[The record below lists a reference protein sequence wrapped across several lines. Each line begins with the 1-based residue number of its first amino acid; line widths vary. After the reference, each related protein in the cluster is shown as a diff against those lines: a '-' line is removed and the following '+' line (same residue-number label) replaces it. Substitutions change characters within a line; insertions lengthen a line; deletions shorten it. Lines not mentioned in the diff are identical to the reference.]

1 MPNILKRPMFRR
13 GGSAAEGTGITSGL
27 SERRNYSTGGM
38 DKDGVMIGEMGGIGP
53 GGVVEELIVDPTR
66 KLTKEEAD
74 KIALS
79 QLEREANQTI
89 VPEIDPRGDE
99 VLQQL
104 GVMRAVEESM
114 AERSPREAIGRSL
127 TGLATAGPKGTEY
140 QTIADFARKYGTTVA
155 GLEKTREDA
164 LMKFRGEAG
173 LQILKNMTNEEKDQ
187 LFRYAKKYA
196 ETTGIPVEQA
206 YKMFLDR
213 YLQGTP
219 SKGLTTDRLI
229 SDYQKTLLASPSLG
243 YGAGDALVVAK
254 TQAAIFEGKAK
265 GHEGANPSP
274 VKIYNN
280 QASGRDF
287 KGYRYGDKFINP
299 ADGGIYMLD
308 VISNDGKTATFTK
321 VWPTK

>member
-1 MPNILKRPMFRR
+1 MPNIFKRPMFRR
-13 GGSAAEGTGITSGL
+13 GGSVAEGTGITSGL
-27 SERRNYSTGGM
+27 SERKQYA
-38 DKDGVMIGEMGGIGP
+38 DGPDINDIFASGDAFGIQAMPNPQSEAEMLTNIQPGIYD
-53 GGVVEELIVDPTR
+53 LDLY
-66 KLTKEEAD
+66 KK
-74 KIALS
+74 S
-79 QLEREANQTI
+79 QTQKF
-89 VPEIDPRGDE
+89 DPRKDE

-104 GVMRAVEESM
+104 GVMKSIEESM
-114 AERSPREAIGRSL
+114 TERSPKKAIETSL
-127 TGLATAGPKGTEY
+127 TGLAAAAPKGTEY

-155 GLEKTREDA
+155 GLQKGKEDA
-164 LMKFRGEAG
+164 AQSFRTQAG
-173 LQILKNMTNEEKDQ
+173 LQILKNMTTEEKDQ

-196 ETTGIPVEQA
+196 ETKGIPVEQA
-206 YKMFLDR
+206 YQLFLDR
-213 YLQGTP
+213 YLKGTP

-254 TQAAIFEGKAK
+254 TQAAIFEGRAK

-287 KGYRYGDKFINP
+287 KGYRNGDKFINP

>member
-1 MPNILKRPMFRR
+1 MFRR

-38 DKDGVMIGEMGGIGP
+38 DEDGVMIGEVGGIGP

-104 GVMRAVEESM
+104 GVMRAVEGSM

-196 ETTGIPVEQA
+196 ETTGIPVEEA
-206 YKMFLDR
+206 YKMFLNR

-219 SKGLTTDRLI
+219 PKGMDYRVRELDLRDTLTKPRA
-229 SDYQKTLLASPSLG
+229 QGGG
-243 YGAGDALVVAK
+243 YGYS
-254 TQAAIFEGKAK
+254 QIQ
-265 GHEGANPSP
+265 GANIAS
-274 VKIYNN
+274 VQRAIEESGGKIKPANYGPKDGDYSKLP
-280 QASGRDF
+280 SGRYIDP
-287 KGYRYGDKFINP
+287 DTATI
-299 ADGGIYMLD
+299 ILW
-308 VISNDGKTATFTK
+308 DGKTK
-321 VWPTK
+321 KQVWPSQ